1 MLING
6 AGFPHKA
13 QHPMEG
19 REIMHAEFTGAVGS
33 CCKEGGHLW
42 SQNDSCIEM
51 RRLSGGYFSRVGNKE
66 WTPVI
71 WWMRGGVTRQEWV
84 VFFFLSELRKQHI

>member
-42 SQNDSCIEM
+42 SQMIAA
-51 RRLSGGYFSRVGNKE
+51 SR
-66 WTPVI
+66 
-71 WWMRGGVTRQEWV
+71 
-84 VFFFLSELRKQHI
+84 